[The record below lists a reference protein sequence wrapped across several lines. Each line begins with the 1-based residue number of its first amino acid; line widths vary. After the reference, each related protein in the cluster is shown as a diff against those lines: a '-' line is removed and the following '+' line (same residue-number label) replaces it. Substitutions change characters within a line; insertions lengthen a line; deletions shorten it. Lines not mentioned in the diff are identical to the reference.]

1 MGDATPT
8 ASDHKLGISTGV
20 SIAPSDISTHTDDF
34 FVTTVGVY
42 TLKLDATTDVI
53 RAFANDPSWLPRTYL
68 SSALL
73 PTPSSYSH
81 PSQCHASPHYKHHLY
96 LHRRG

>member
-20 SIAPSDISTHTDDF
+20 SIAPSDINTHTDDF
-34 FVTTVGVY
+34 FVTTIGIY

-53 RAFANDPSWLPRTYL
+53 HAFADDLFMATMNILELGTTTGTVIL
-68 SSALL
+68 F
-73 PTPSSYSH
+73 
-81 PSQCHASPHYKHHLY
+81 SPQPMPC
-96 LHRRG
+96 

>member
-20 SIAPSDISTHTDDF
+20 SIAPSDINTYTDDF
-34 FVTTVGVY
+34 FVTTIGIY

-53 RAFANDPSWLPRTYL
+53 HAFADDLFMATMNILELGTTTSTVILF
-68 SSALL
+68 
-73 PTPSSYSH
+73 
-81 PSQCHASPHYKHHLY
+81 SPQPMPC
-96 LHRRG
+96 

>member
-20 SIAPSDISTHTDDF
+20 SIAPSDISTHSDDF

-42 TLKLDATTDVI
+42 TLKLDATTDGGRSLYGDGVTNTGARTDEAVDHCRRPHTSI
-53 RAFANDPSWLPRTYL
+53 PPS
-68 SSALL
+68 
-73 PTPSSYSH
+73 PS
-81 PSQCHASPHYKHHLY
+81 CMGEREAKIDDDD
-96 LHRRG
+96 